1 MIQELIHLAEPAV
14 QEATFGIIAISSAA
28 VAIGGSVIGAVSAG
42 KAERRARNNKNRLTG
57 ELAALENS
65 RQDIVNPYEGVTD
78 LSAMISDVSSIAS
91 NPFANLSVSTAAAE
105 MQVEEADI
113 ALANTLDTLRATG
126 ASAGG
131 ATALAR
137 MALESKKGVSA
148 SIEQQEAN
156 NQKLAAKGEERLQ
169 GVQLNESR
177 RVQGE
182 LRGEAKRMQ
191 DVDIQAKDLKFR
203 RTEEREMQQLDRKQA
218 QITGAAVQQAA
229 ATQAKADSINAGIS
243 AVGSMGSAGISKLG

>member
-42 KAERRARNNKNRLTG
+42 KAERRARSNKNRLTG
-57 ELAALENS
+57 ELEELEND
-65 RQDIVNPYEGVTD
+65 RQDIINPYEGVTD

-131 ATALAR
+131 ATALAQ
-137 MALESKKGVSA
+137 MALKSKKGVSA

-191 DVDIQAKDLKFR
+191 DVDVQAKDLKFR

-218 QITGAAVQQAA
+218 QITGAAAQQAA

-243 AVGSMGSAGISKLG
+243 AVGSMGSVGIGKLG